1 MIREAVINFIKLLP
15 VIVSLLLMAA
25 HFYRAGLLPVTA
37 IVLVVTC
44 MLFVPHGWVVRI
56 IQALLAAGSIE
67 WFITLSKLVS
77 MRQAMNMP
85 WIRLVLIL
93 GSVSIFTF
101 GSIFMFR
108 MKSLRTRYRLDVSN
122 EIKKDQSWSYSGI
135 DCAPVKTY
143 VLFIFVIPS
152 SRWKK
157 SV

>member
-122 EIKKDQSWSYSGI
+122 EIKKDQS
-135 DCAPVKTY
+135 
-143 VLFIFVIPS
+143 
-152 SRWKK
+152 
-157 SV
+157 